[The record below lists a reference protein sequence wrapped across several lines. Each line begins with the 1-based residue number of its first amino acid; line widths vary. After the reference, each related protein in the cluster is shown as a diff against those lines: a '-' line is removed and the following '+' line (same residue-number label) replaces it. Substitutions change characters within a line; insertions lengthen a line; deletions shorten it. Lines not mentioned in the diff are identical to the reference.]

1 MCVVSSR
8 LHSPSQASPP
18 PLPLSPSHPRFLSI
32 SKKLN
37 TLWLT
42 LSRAATELLAF
53 LFGYVHLR
61 AHYLVVLGT
70 GACTSLAPH
79 LPDCNRC
86 HAKKST
92 SLSLSK

>member
-1 MCVVSSR
+1 MLLQR
-8 LHSPSQASPP
+8 GRSPCALSLRGYTVPHRPHPP

-53 LFGYVHLR
+53 LFGYVHWDWRL
-61 AHYLVVLGT
+61 H
-70 GACTSLAPH
+70 LASAT
-79 LPDCNRC
+79 L
-86 HAKKST
+86 AG
-92 SLSLSK
+92 L